1 MGKQEQDVLDNY
13 VKTNKHLL
21 NLSNG
26 LHDALRGIFD
36 FTKGK
41 PIGSDLYNIHM
52 AAYEGLETYRKVYK
66 DE

>member
-1 MGKQEQDVLDNY
+1 MDKQEQAILDNY
-13 VKTNKHLL
+13 VATNKRLL
-21 NLSNG
+21 SLSNG
-26 LHDALRGIFD
+26 LHDALRIIFD

-41 PIGSDLYNIHM
+41 PLGSDLYSIHI